1 MYLITER
8 VRVMQVT
15 EKEISLYKDM
25 KQISVEQK
33 LRLVKEHIGGVWFHI
48 ILLALTSNNIF
59 K

>member
-33 LRLVKEHIGGVWFHI
+33 LRLVKEHIGGGWFHI
-48 ILLALTSNNIF
+48 ILLALTSNNRF